1 MPCLR
6 IGGLVSSLPIVQGGM
21 GVGVSLSG
29 LASAVADAG
38 GIGVIATAGIG
49 HLEPDFRSNMREANR
64 RALKREIRDARAL
77 TDGPIGVNIMVAL
90 SDFDDLVTTA
100 LEEDVDA
107 LFLSAGLPLRPP
119 RGLSLQTLWSYRTKI
134 IPKVSSPKAAALIFR
149 YWADRYGRV
158 PDAVVI
164 EGPRSG
170 GHQGFTREQIA
181 NPAFALENLV
191 PAMLKV
197 MRGFE
202 ERFHHAIPVIAA
214 GGVFTGQDIRLLLQ
228 MGVAGVKMGTRF
240 VGTHEC
246 DAHDRFKQAY
256 MDCGPDDLSI
266 IDSPVG
272 LPGRA
277 IANRF
282 LRDVA
287 AGARKPYECLW
298 KCLKTCDVRKVPYCI
313 AHALMSAKEGRLG
326 EGFAFAGANAYRVNE
341 IVSVQ
346 ELMGR
351 IEAEYARVRTEV
363 SYPRLAV
370 ESTTPTAS

>member
-6 IGGLVSSLPIVQGGM
+6 IGDLVATLPIVQGGM
-21 GVGVSLSG
+21 GVGISLSG

-49 HLEPDFRSNMREANR
+49 HVEPDFKSNMREANR
-64 RALKREIRDARAL
+64 RALIREIRDARAM
-77 TDGPIGVNIMVAL
+77 TDGPIGVNIMLAL
-90 SDFDDLVTTA
+90 SDCDDLVTTA
-100 LEEDVDA
+100 LEEGVDA
-107 LFLSAGLPLRPP
+107 LFLSAGLPLRAPH
-119 RGLSLQTLWSYRTKI
+119 GLSLERLRSYRTKI

-149 YWADRYGRV
+149 YWGDRYGRL
-158 PDAVVI
+158 PDAIVI

-181 NPAFALENLV
+181 SPAFALENLV
-191 PAMLKV
+191 PAVLRV
-197 MRGFE
+197 VRRFE
-202 ERFHHAIPVIAA
+202 ERFHRAVPVIAA
-214 GGVFTGQDIRLLLQ
+214 GGVFTGQDIRRFLQ

-256 MDCGPDDLSI
+256 VDCCRDDLSI

-282 LRDVA
+282 LKDVA
-287 AGARKPYECLW
+287 AGARRPYECLW
-298 KCLKTCDVRKVPYCI
+298 RCLRTCDVRKAPYCI
-313 AHALMSAKEGRLG
+313 AHALMSAKEGRFH

-346 ELMGR
+346 KLMGR
-351 IEAEYARVRTEV
+351 IEAEYAHTRAGTSCSQV
-363 SYPRLAV
+363 A
-370 ESTTPTAS
+370 A

>member
-6 IGGLVSSLPIVQGGM
+6 IGNLVSTLPIVQGGM
-21 GVGVSLSG
+21 GVGISLSG

-49 HLEPDFRSNMREANR
+49 HLEPDFKSNMKDANR
-64 RALKREIRDARAL
+64 RALRREIRDARAL

-90 SDFDDLVTTA
+90 SDFDDLVATA
-100 LEEDVDA
+100 LEEQVDA

-119 RGLSLQTLWSYRTKI
+119 RGLSLRKLWSYRTKI

-149 YWADRYGRV
+149 YWADKYGRV

-170 GHQGFTREQIA
+170 GHQGFTRQQIA
-181 NPAFALENLV
+181 NPSFALEKLV
-191 PAMLKV
+191 PAVLKV
-197 MRGFE
+197 VHVFE
-202 ERFHHAIPVIAA
+202 ERFHNAIPVIAA
-214 GGVFTGQDIRLLLQ
+214 GGVFTGQDIRRFLQ
-228 MGVAGVKMGTRF
+228 MGAAGVKMGTRF

-246 DAHDRFKQAY
+246 DAHNRFKQAY
-256 MDCGPDDLSI
+256 IDCGQGDLSI

-287 AGARKPYECLW
+287 AGARRPYECLW
-298 KCLKTCDVRKVPYCI
+298 RCLKTCDVRKVPYCI
-313 AHALMSAKEGRLG
+313 AHALMSAKEGRFRD
-326 EGFAFAGANAYRVNE
+326 GFAFAGANAYRVNE
-341 IVSVQ
+341 IISVQ
-346 ELMGR
+346 ELVGR
-351 IEAEYARVRTEV
+351 LEAEYARVR
-363 SYPRLAV
+363 SSPSCSR
-370 ESTTPTAS
+370 TAA